1 MTKYLSYKKIVFF
14 IILVHIFL
22 NFDLYCDNFYKL
34 GSRKINYERVSPKG
48 RYRVEFYALNKF
60 ITLITKY
67 DHYGEYAKVYDNKI
81 NEYIYE
87 SPAYDGFDC
96 GSTWFQNEMRP
107 TIFNFCFET
116 QRLELEE

>member
-67 DHYGEYAKVYDNKI
+67 DHYGEYAKVYDNKV

-96 GSTWFQNEMRP
+96 GSLWFQDEMYP
-107 TIFNFCFET
+107 KIHDSCFET
-116 QRLELEE
+116 QKLELED